1 MLAPKAAHRK
11 EGERPGNKQDQ
22 PNQLPQALFCG
33 NQGSSRRGDS
43 DLRHLNHEL
52 LVLPRVE
59 HRFHDDEQNTKEQ
72 SGDDDCSL
80 GAARRFGACQ
90 HHKEENINSHKAGA
104 FHKRRC
110 RDCPNLSEASDARPF
125 GFCRDNAVSFFLLQT
140 SYSCKYLIVIR
151 FTC

>member
-11 EGERPGNKQDQ
+11 EGERPGNKQYQ

-59 HRFHDDEQNTKEQ
+59 HRFHDDEQNAKEQ

-104 FHKRRC
+104 FHKRGC

-125 GFCRDNAVSFFLLQT
+125 GFCRDNAVSFF
-140 SYSCKYLIVIR
+140 CFRPHIPVNI
-151 FTC
+151 